1 MNKRFPAVFMSAALL
16 MAPVATLAEQHTVN
30 MKNSGEK
37 GAMVFEP
44 GYLEAEPGDTVR
56 FVAESGAHNSV
67 STEVP
72 EGAQSWSGGI
82 NEEIEV
88 TLKEEGVYV
97 YKCTPHAMMNMAGVI
112 QVGEPT
118 NYDEAKATVEQ
129 MSSEA
134 SANKDRLSDYF
145 SHVEK

>member
-1 MNKRFPAVFMSAALL
+1 MNKRFPAICMAAALL
-16 MAPVATLAEQHTVN
+16 MAPVTTLAEQHTVK
-30 MKNSGEK
+30 MKNSGDK

-56 FVAESGAHNSV
+56 FVVAGGAHNSV

-72 EGAQSWSGGI
+72 DGAQSWSGGI

-88 TLKEEGVYV
+88 TLKEEGIYV
-97 YKCTPHAMMNMAGVI
+97 YECTPHATLNMTGVI

-118 NYDEAKATVEQ
+118 NYDQAKATVEE
-129 MSSEA
+129 MSS
-134 SANKDRLSDYF
+134 SAATNKDRLRDYF
-145 SHVEK
+145 GQVEK